1 MAHVETYRLRDG
13 TKRYRARWDGPD
25 GRPRS
30 RSFVLKKDAER
41 FVLEQR
47 RRASLGVL
55 YQAPP
60 ETLGEFLA
68 GWLDRYSLRVRPSTL
83 ARVRQVLPHVDAFA
97 RFALDEIHPAAV
109 EDHVAG
115 LARRAPRQAELA
127 LRVLKQVLANAK
139 ERGHLVDESVFRVKA
154 PRREQP
160 EMRFLDWHEVQELA
174 ANTVAPYGN
183 LVQLAALTGLRQG
196 ELFALRDRNVDLDAM
211 TLQVEHGAY
220 RGELVPVKTRA
231 SRRRVDL
238 SSTAAHVL
246 RRQLLARK
254 PNDRRLVFPSP
265 RGELLNDDNFRHR
278 VFRPAVRRSGLI
290 GLRFHDLRHTY
301 AALMVAAGA
310 HPKYLQA
317 QMGHSSIRVTLD
329 LYGHL
334 FPDANRGVLA
344 SLDALTAPST
354 PHRANAAKTTPKGK
368 VPVTR
373 DLEDGSDGTR
383 TRDLRRDRPAFRPL
397 PRPRRQALSYW
408 RTGCRLLGKLLGHS
422 FCGARNRLTK
432 PDFGLESAEIAPRRS
447 PVRVRLAPSKPP
459 QIGGFL
465 LGESA

>member
-13 TKRYRARWDGPD
+13 SKRYRARWDGLD
-25 GRPRS
+25 GRARS
-30 RSFVLKKDAER
+30 RSFVLKKDADR
-41 FVLEQR
+41 FVLEQK
-47 RRASLGVL
+47 RRASLGAL

-60 ETLGEFLA
+60 ETFGDFVA
-68 GWLDRYSLRVRPSTL
+68 GWLDRYALHVRASTL
-83 ARVRQVLPHVDAFA
+83 ARVGQVLPHLDAFGSV
-97 RFALDEIHPAAV
+97 ALDEIHPAAV
-109 EDHVAG
+109 EDHVAA

-139 ERGHLVDESVFRVKA
+139 ERGHLVDEGVFRVKA

-160 EMRFLDWHEVQELA
+160 EMRFLDWYEVEELA

-196 ELFALRDRNVDLDAM
+196 ELFALRDRNVDLEAL
-211 TLQVEHGAY
+211 TIQVEHGVY
-220 RGELVPVKTRA
+220 NGELVPVKTRA

-238 SSTAAHVL
+238 SGTAVRVL

-254 PNDRRLVFPSP
+254 PNERGLVFPSP
-265 RGELLNDDNFRHR
+265 RGEILNDDNFRHR
-278 VFRPAVRRSGLI
+278 VFRQAVRRTKLTGF
-290 GLRFHDLRHTY
+290 RFHDLRHTY

-334 FPDANRGVLA
+334 FPDANRGVLD

-354 PHRANAAKTTPKGK
+354 PHRANALNTTPKEK
-368 VPVTR
+368 VPESG
-373 DLEDGSDGTR
+373 DFEDGSDGTR
-383 TRDLRRDRPAFRPL
+383 TRDLRRDRPAF
-397 PRPRRQALSYW
+397 
-408 RTGCRLLGKLLGHS
+408 
-422 FCGARNRLTK
+422 
-432 PDFGLESAEIAPRRS
+432 
-447 PVRVRLAPSKPP
+447 
-459 QIGGFL
+459 
-465 LGESA
+465 